1 MCCTNPENVHC
12 FGTIFPNLNFV
23 FASICAARPVHIQSD
38 QYRSCS
44 TVKQRRAVGAAP
56 FIPMGS
62 NPKTALWLW
71 VREMTRYLYTRGM
84 RGRMKAKQHWF
95 KVTRELCH
103 EWFYHVR
110 HHVHDGHWTGEF
122 ATVSWCTPILFLIGD
137 MNCCPKKSD
146 TIKEFCEIY
155 NLKNLIT
162 SPTCHKGRSPTI
174 LDIILVSQPKR
185 FTESLN
191 CECPLS
197 DFHNIVG
204 GATKQY
210 APFEKPRKIYYRS
223 YKNFDDNEFIRDIN
237 NAPLH
242 VGEIFD
248 DIDDLSWFTSSL
260 LIDVINEHAPV
271 KSKILKRA
279 SVPYMNSKLRK
290 AIYRRNMAR
299 NKFRKYGSTYWED
312 NHIQRNKVAAI
323 RKASIAKYFSQ
334 KCSSHDKSFWS
345 TFSPFMT
352 AKRHRN
358 GNTFMLQ
365 ENGKIV
371 IDDKL
376 VANICNDYLCSIASQ
391 IGFDDPITTTHDI
404 ISKHKD
410 HPSVSKIRGTY
421 SIEANS
427 FNISCVNEDVIT
439 SKLRSIKINKGPGYD
454 CIPGKLIRLA
464 NEVLSPHFTYML
476 NQCIR
481 LSILPSNVKNAELSP
496 L

>member
-1 MCCTNPENVHC
+1 M
-12 FGTIFPNLNFV
+12 
-23 FASICAARPVHIQSD
+23 
-38 QYRSCS
+38 
-44 TVKQRRAVGAAP
+44 
-56 FIPMGS
+56 
-62 NPKTALWLW
+62 
-71 VREMTRYLYTRGM
+71 
-84 RGRMKAKQHWF
+84 
-95 KVTRELCH
+95 
-103 EWFYHVR
+103 
-110 HHVHDGHWTGEF
+110 
-122 ATVSWCTPILFLIGD
+122 
-137 MNCCPKKSD
+137 
-146 TIKEFCEIY
+146 
-155 NLKNLIT
+155 IT

-223 YKNFDDNEFIRDIN
+223 YKNFDDNEFIRDISN
-237 NAPLH
+237 VPLH

-312 NHIQRNKVAAI
+312 NRIQRNKVAAI

-345 TFSPFMT
+345 TVSPFMT
-352 AKRHRN
+352 DKRHRN

-376 VANICNDYLCSIASQ
+376 VANIFNDYFCSIASQ

-410 HPSVSKIRGTY
+410 HPSVSKY
-421 SIEANS
+421 AE
-427 FNISCVNEDVIT
+427 
-439 SKLRSIKINKGPGYD
+439 
-454 CIPGKLIRLA
+454 
-464 NEVLSPHFTYML
+464 H
-476 NQCIR
+476 
-481 LSILPSNVKNAELSP
+481 IL
-496 L
+496 